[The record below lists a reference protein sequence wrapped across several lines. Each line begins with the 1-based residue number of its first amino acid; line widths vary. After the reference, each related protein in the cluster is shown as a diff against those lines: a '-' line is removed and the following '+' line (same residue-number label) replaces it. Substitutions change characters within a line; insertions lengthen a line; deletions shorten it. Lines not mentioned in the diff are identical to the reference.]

1 MHFMYHTFSFLQ
13 IKFIVM
19 LRIYLLA
26 FGALLLIV
34 QQFLFPISNQTQFIF
49 FLSGIITLGIPH
61 GAADL
66 LVATENKSEK
76 SFSKIKFFVVYLGRL
91 LAFALTLWFFPL
103 IGNILFMII
112 AGYHF
117 GETDLNKFKTDTFI
131 GKLFVTSYG
140 LLILSV
146 ILINHFE
153 EVKPIF
159 AVFKSGEENV
169 TIINWIDE
177 NRKLIMSI
185 SGIFFFT
192 TTFIY
197 FLSNRV
203 NNEYDEGKFLI
214 QFALLLV
221 LLYSMPLLLGFSFYF
236 ILWHS
241 VLSLKNIV
249 TYLINKNNPVKQIV
263 KQISIYSFLA
273 VFGIAIFGYSAFMY
287 MNNNE
292 AMAGY
297 IFLGLAVLTAPH
309 MEVMHEMYNKIRQKQ
324 TT

>member
-1 MHFMYHTFSFLQ
+1 
-13 IKFIVM
+13 M

-34 QQFLFPISNQTQFIF
+34 QQFIFPITQQTQFIF
-49 FLSGIITLGIPH
+49 FLSGIVLLGIPH

-76 SFSKIKFFVVYLGRL
+76 GFSKIKFFAVYLGRL
-91 LAFALTLWFFPL
+91 FAFALTLWFFPL
-103 IGNILFMII
+103 IGNIIFILI

-117 GETDLNKFKTDTFI
+117 GETDLNKFKTNTLI

-153 EVKPIF
+153 DVRPIF
-159 AVFKSGEENV
+159 AAFKSGEENLH
-169 TIINWIDE
+169 IINWIDA
-177 NRKLIMSI
+177 NRMLIMSI

-192 TTFIY
+192 STFVY
-197 FLSNRV
+197 FLSNRE
-203 NNEYDEGKFLI
+203 NNEYDEGKFLV
-214 QFALLLV
+214 QFALLIT
-221 LLYSMPLLLGFSFYF
+221 LLFSMPMLLGFSFYF
-236 ILWHS
+236 IIWHS
-241 VLSLKNIV
+241 VLSMKNIV
-249 TYLINKNNPVKQIV
+249 SYLISKNNPVKQIV
-263 KQISIYSFLA
+263 KQISVYSLLA

-309 MEVMHEMYNKIRQKQ
+309 MEVMHEMYNKIRKNQLS
-324 TT
+324 